1 MNAFTRPP
9 AGRSDKGFTHDRAP
23 GRDPHHRDPVGD
35 RDPGVHQAARA
46 RRCDASLK
54 SDLRTVAHELTETY
68 ADLNAYFVVTGGRRE
83 RHRRLARRRPSCA
96 TSPGNRIDGVLIGT
110 TGYCL
115 TGHND
120 RASADFYYSSAAGQ
134 TDAPC

>member
-1 MNAFTRPP
+1 MNAFSRPP
-9 AGRSDKGFTHDRAP
+9 AGRSDKGFTMVELLVVILIVGILSAIAIP
-23 GRDPHHRDPVGD
+23 AFIKQRDKAV
-35 RDPGVHQAARA
+35 Q
-46 RRCDASLK
+46 ASLE
-54 SDLRTVAHELTETY
+54 SDLRTVAHQLTETY
-68 ADLNAYFVVTGGRRE
+68 ADLNAYFVVTGAEGNATVGSPNPAVVR
-83 RHRRLARRRPSCA
+83 

-120 RASADFYYSSAAGQ
+120 RASADLYYSSAAGQ